1 MRARVIVAALAV
13 LTLIANRM
21 LGVEWLWAI
30 AAGLAVFVVGEVSG
44 RLLWPR
50 PVPAAIPAAVPAADQ
65 AAAGHPLSPREL
77 EVALL
82 IAKGLKSKEVGN
94 KLDIERG
101 TVDKH
106 IEHIYNKLGVDSRA
120 QIAIWLMKRGLLER
134 SANDE
139 VNTNSYK

>member
-1 MRARVIVAALAV
+1 MRARLAVAALAV
-13 LTLIANRM
+13 LTLIANWL

-50 PVPAAIPAAVPAADQ
+50 PVPAAVPAAVPVADQ
-65 AAAGHPLSPREL
+65 AAAGYPLSPREL
-77 EVALL
+77 EVAIL

-106 IEHIYNKLGVDSRA
+106 IEHIYNKLGFASRA
-120 QIAIWLMKRGLLER
+120 QLAIWLMERGLLER
-134 SANDE
+134 SAADE

>member
-13 LTLIANRM
+13 LTLIANRW
-21 LGVEWLWAI
+21 LGVEWPWAV
-30 AAGLAVFVVGEVSG
+30 AAGVAVFAVGEVLG
-44 RLLWPR
+44 RVLGPR
-50 PVPAAIPAAVPAADQ
+50 RVPAAIPDAARTAVPADAS
-65 AAAGHPLSPREL
+65 HPLSPREL

-106 IEHIYNKLGVDSRA
+106 IEHIYNKLGFDSRP
-120 QIAIWLMKRGLLER
+120 QLAIWLMGRGLLER
-134 SANDE
+134 GADDE